1 MSGLVVPAGHQN
13 GLVSWEALALH
24 LYGDVGQHVPAAE
37 PVEVEQDVARVA
49 RELNTAIC
57 RHGHS
62 VNLGRGRSHN
72 GNHSGY
78 QGQEIDTQMLV
89 LNNNRRMITN
99 NTLNG
104 DTFFRGEMDPIAL
117 VIMNIEVLFSV
128 FVGSTVPGRGIPRL
142 WLSIR
147 SRLFL

>member
-1 MSGLVVPAGHQN
+1 MVPAGYQN

-62 VNLGRGRSHN
+62 VNLGRGNR
-72 GNHSGY
+72 SGY
-78 QGQEIDTQMLV
+78 WWQEI
-89 LNNNRRMITN
+89 NRHAVGNTGTKTGTLIIT
-99 NTLNG
+99 
-104 DTFFRGEMDPIAL
+104 DA
-117 VIMNIEVLFSV
+117 
-128 FVGSTVPGRGIPRL
+128 
-142 WLSIR
+142 
-147 SRLFL
+147 